1 MKCLDEL
8 ASLHPK
14 PNFVVASGSLP
25 PGVPEDFFRTRC
37 EERQDELRE
46 GRGGH
51 VGSAPQRGFARRCL
65 LHQTNLREFRER
77 PGRVRP
83 TIKRLSKRAAV

>member
-8 ASLHPK
+8 ASLDPK
-14 PNFVVASGSLP
+14 PNLSLP
-25 PGVPEDFFRTRC
+25 VAACRREYLRIFFGRVARSAKTNCAKVVVDTSGPPLSAALRDGVYFIKP
-37 EERQDELRE
+37 
-46 GRGGH
+46 
-51 VGSAPQRGFARRCL
+51 
-65 LHQTNLREFRER
+65 NLREFRER